1 MLGRVRPSRAFRLLL
16 VLLLAVAG
24 CRTFYPDIDQRT
36 PQGPA
41 AVELWTVRMMQQTGR
56 EPSFEEKRLF
66 QNDLDDRIGRYL
78 RENEEAANSTT
89 LMSFRG
95 LKQVTVGMDK
105 AQVEILLGPP
115 VTTTRDAAQM
125 QSLAR
130 RHWPDI
136 RGKSDEAWTYP
147 YGWVIYF
154 SNSRVVDITQY
165 LPGSLA
171 SPS

>member
-1 MLGRVRPSRAFRLLL
+1 MLGRVKPLRAVRLLL
-16 VLLLAVAG
+16 LLSLAVTG
-24 CRTFYPDIDQRT
+24 CRTLVPDVDQRT

-41 AVELWTVRMMQQTGR
+41 AVELWTLRMVQQTGR
-56 EPSFEEKRLF
+56 EPTFEEKRLF

-78 RENEEAANSTT
+78 REHEEAASSTT

-95 LKQVTVGMDK
+95 LNQVTVGMDK
-105 AQVEILLGPP
+105 GQVEVLLGAPLR
-115 VTTTRDAAQM
+115 TTRDAAEM
-125 QSLAR
+125 ESLAR

-165 LPGSLA
+165 RPGSLA